1 MIVNIEYFAIVT
13 FLAIFVIVINELIRK
28 KLRIDYIQKEMKE
41 LAEKLKKNP
50 ELSDEDMEK
59 LIKLNKELMKF
70 MFIPMV
76 IIIPV
81 LYILVKVLGD
91 IKILEFERSL
101 PIINKNWIGALGT
114 YIIVSIILSTIVLLY
129 KKYKTKFL
137 NKDNG

>member
-50 ELSDEDMEK
+50 EFSDEDMEK

>member
-28 KLRIDYIQKEMKE
+28 KLRIDDIQKEMKE

-50 ELSDEDMEK
+50 ELSDEDTEK